1 MYKIINTFMETT
13 TILRLS
19 DNAIIPMD
27 ENNRDYREYLQWVSE
42 GNIAEESQPE

>member
-1 MYKIINTFMETT
+1 METT

-19 DNAIIPMD
+19 DNAIIPID